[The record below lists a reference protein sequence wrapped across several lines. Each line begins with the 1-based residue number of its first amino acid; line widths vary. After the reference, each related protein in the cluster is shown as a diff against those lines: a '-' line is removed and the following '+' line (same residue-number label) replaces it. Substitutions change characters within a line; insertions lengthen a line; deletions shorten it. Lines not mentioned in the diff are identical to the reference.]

1 MPDRQKGMV
10 IAMKT
15 IEEMYKEISDSEEL
29 QKELKEASDEML
41 KVFLEKHGCDA
52 DVKDFTEY
60 AKSQEEGE
68 MEDNDVEAIVGGV
81 YLRPA
86 SPVKPTTVV

>member
-1 MPDRQKGMV
+1 MISRCCASGILDS
-10 IAMKT
+10 
-15 IEEMYKEISDSEEL
+15 KEISDSEEL

-60 AKSQEEGE
+60 AKSQEEGALA
-68 MEDNDVEAIVGGV
+68 DNDVEAIVGGI
-81 YLRPA
+81 YYRPQMHDDPRM
-86 SPVKPTTVV
+86 PV